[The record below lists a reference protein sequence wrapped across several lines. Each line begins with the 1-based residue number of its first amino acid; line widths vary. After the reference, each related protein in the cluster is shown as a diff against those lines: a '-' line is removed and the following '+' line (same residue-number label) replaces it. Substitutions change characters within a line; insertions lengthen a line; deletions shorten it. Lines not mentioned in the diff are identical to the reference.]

1 MPQRRDITAFATSAD
16 LKPALLANGYGSE
29 AQAIALIS
37 ALNGQ
42 VQQSNRTGRAAKK
55 RK

>member
-1 MPQRRDITAFATSAD
+1 MPRKDITSFNVSGN